1 MDGVGWGSSKGDGS
15 SSGRLCLARRSRD
28 GMQPYML
35 MCVVGGGDGG
45 GGGGGTS
52 SDKLRHVFH
61 FYTTI
66 LLYRFLANAMSSYSR
81 LERVPSGCPECLV
94 DHAGVE
100 DAVGRPNVR
109 NSFSGHA
116 PVVNAQASLELGRN
130 SCGTVSQQL
139 RNCSG
144 RTAEA
149 QLFRNCSATVAQ
161 LFQNCP
167 IVAQLFRNC
176 SATLPPRSATE
187 KILRF
192 PGISGKFRKIRH
204 IQENFMIFRKI
215 E

>member
-1 MDGVGWGSSKGDGS
+1 MGWGSSKGDGS

-28 GMQPYML
+28 GMQPYTL

-66 LLYRFLANAMSSYSR
+66 LLYIRFLENAMSSYSR

-100 DAVGRPNVR
+100 DAVGRPKLR

-116 PVVNAQASLELGRN
+116 PVVNTQASLELVPG
-130 SCGTVSQQL
+130 Q
-139 RNCSG
+139 
-144 RTAEA
+144 EA
-149 QLFRNCSATVAQ
+149 KIKANQGSRIKNRGARIESIIRDHQRSDCHPPPGDIVGAGVWEVGPRWSAW
-161 LFQNCP
+161 L
-167 IVAQLFRNC
+167 
-176 SATLPPRSATE
+176 
-187 KILRF
+187 
-192 PGISGKFRKIRH
+192 GIASLLHRYR
-204 IQENFMIFRKI
+204 
-215 E
+215 